1 MAAIGADLMRFL
13 VINPNTSQGIT
24 NRISQA
30 AQSAAQ
36 PGDRVTTLSAAF
48 GPELIVTHEDGE
60 EAARGV
66 VETIRSQPA
75 LPDAIVLASFGDT
88 GAEAVRSLW
97 PNIPVIGIA
106 EAAFE
111 TVRQNGGPFA
121 IVTFAPEVAP
131 PLRDKALEHGVGDQL
146 IRVAAHPAALQG
158 DPADVADAL
167 FAELL
172 NLCHDCERDGVKAIV
187 MGGGPLAGL
196 AARIAPLCSV
206 PIIDGTVEAIRQ
218 IRAQVTTPASL
229 SNTGGVRT

>member
-1 MAAIGADLMRFL
+1 MRLL

-24 NRISQA
+24 DRIA
-30 AQSAAQ
+30 ITAQSAAQ

-48 GPELIVTHEDGE
+48 GPKLIVTPEDGV

-66 VETIRSQPA
+66 VATIRSQPD

-88 GAEAVRSLW
+88 GAEDVRTLW
-97 PNIPVIGIA
+97 PDIPVIGIA

-111 TVRQNGGPFA
+111 SARRIGKPFG

-131 PLRDKALEHGVGDQL
+131 PLWDRAIRHGVGDQL
-146 IRVAAHPAALQG
+146 IGVAFHPEALQV

-167 FAELL
+167 FPELL
-172 NLCHDCERDGVKAIV
+172 NLCQACKRDGAKTIV

-196 AARIAPLCSV
+196 AARIAPLCDI
-206 PIIDGTVEAIRQ
+206 PIIDGTVEAVHQ
-218 IRAQVTTPASL
+218 IRARIIRPDPS
-229 SNTGGVRT
+229 SNTGRPQP

>member
-1 MAAIGADLMRFL
+1 MRLL

-24 NRISQA
+24 DRIAHA

-36 PGDRVTTLSAAF
+36 PGDRVTILSAAF
-48 GPELIVTHEDGE
+48 GPELIVTPEDGA

-66 VETIRSQPA
+66 VATIQSQPD

-88 GAEAVRSLW
+88 GAKDVRALW

-111 TVRQNGGPFA
+111 SVRLIGGPFA

-131 PLRDKALEHGVGDQL
+131 PLRDKAIEHGVGGQL
-146 IRVAAHPAALQG
+146 IRVAAYPEALQG
-158 DPADVADAL
+158 DPADVADVL

-172 NLCHDCERDGVKAIV
+172 DLCQVCENDGAKSIV

-196 AARIAPLCSV
+196 AARIAPVCDV
-206 PIIDGTVEAIRQ
+206 PIIDGTVEAVH
-218 IRAQVTTPASL
+218 QVRGRIGAHAPCSK
-229 SNTGGVRT
+229 TGNARP

>member
-1 MAAIGADLMRFL
+1 MRLL
-13 VINPNTSQGIT
+13 VVNPNTSQGIT
-24 NRISQA
+24 DRIAQA

-48 GPELIVTHEDGE
+48 GPELIVTPEDGE

-66 VETIRSQPA
+66 VATIRSQPD

-88 GAEAVRSLW
+88 GAEAVRALW
-97 PNIPVIGIA
+97 PDIPVIGIA

-111 TVRQNGGPFA
+111 TVRGIGGPFA

-131 PLRDKALEHGVGDQL
+131 PLRDKAFEHGVGDQL
-146 IRVAAHPAALQG
+146 IGVAAHPEAIEG

-167 FAELL
+167 FKELVD
-172 NLCHDCERDGVKAIV
+172 LCHACERDGAKAIV

-196 AARIAPLCSV
+196 AARIAPLCDV
-206 PIIDGTVEAIRQ
+206 PIIDGTVEALRHIRLR
-218 IRAQVTTPASL
+218 ITAAAPL
-229 SNTGGVRT
+229 SKTGGVLP